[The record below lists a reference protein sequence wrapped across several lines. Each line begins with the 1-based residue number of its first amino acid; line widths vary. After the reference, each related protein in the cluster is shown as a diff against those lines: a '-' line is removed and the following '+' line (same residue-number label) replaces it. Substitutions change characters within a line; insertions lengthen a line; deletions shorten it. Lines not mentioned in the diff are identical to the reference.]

1 MSLGRFAIHGGSRCD
16 GQGNREDWR
25 EPFLRMSRRF
35 GLYKLSLAYY
45 DLFFTYRLRDL
56 HGRGGSMGGR
66 EPEGIG
72 VDSRYACL
80 LDEVAGPGDLAV
92 RWELIARERWL
103 VAVATTD
110 KDGLLTVLAGLLTA
124 HGADIRSGDLL
135 TLPAEAG
142 TRQRKILDVF
152 RVVLAEGEGETE
164 SLEGY
169 AGDLKRCNERLAA
182 EGIEAVRDGVIERAA
197 VRFGARPAA
206 REQLLPVE
214 IAIDNH
220 SSPADTVL
228 RITSRDI
235 PGFLFAFANA
245 LSLLEIS
252 IERATIRTEAET
264 VHDTFWIRDLHGRK
278 ITDEDKLRELRFACA
293 LIKQFAH
300 LLPHSPNPGQAIRQ
314 FRDFASRLL
323 AKPELAADFASV
335 QTADTMTTLAEM
347 MGVSRFLWEDFLRM
361 QHENLF
367 PLIRNRTEIER
378 TFDKG
383 QLTEELRRELSECRD
398 PEEQV
403 QRLNAFKDR
412 EMFRIDLRHITRT
425 IGDVLFA
432 RELSALTDLVVNE
445 AARLCQARLAPRFGM
460 PLVDGRPCGWG
471 ILAAGKYGGR
481 EMGFASDLE
490 LLFVYEGE
498 GETSGLKTVAN
509 SQYFEEFVRTFLKT
523 LQSRKEGIFEIDL
536 RLRPYGSKG
545 TLASSLAAFGEYY
558 APDGMAEP
566 FERMAM
572 VKLRPVAGDQA
583 LLDRVLAVRDAFV
596 YSGRP
601 LDLEKVLHLRRR
613 MAEELVKAGTVNL
626 KYSTGALVDIEFF
639 LQTLQIAHGAQH
651 PALRV
656 TNTMQAL
663 KRLVEAG
670 LVKET
675 RAADLHRAYRCFR
688 RVIDALRAVRGNAR
702 DLTLPDPAS
711 ADFRYLSRRLGF
723 AVPEDCL
730 REIEWSRKLSRS
742 LWEQFA

>member
-1 MSLGRFAIHGGSRCD
+1 
-16 GQGNREDWR
+16 
-25 EPFLRMSRRF
+25 
-35 GLYKLSLAYY
+35 
-45 DLFFTYRLRDL
+45 
-56 HGRGGSMGGR
+56 MGGR
-66 EPEGIG
+66 KPEG
-72 VDSRYACL
+72 VELDSRYAGL

-92 RWELIARERWL
+92 RWEPVPGGKWQI
-103 VAVATTD
+103 AVATTD

-152 RVVLAEGEGETE
+152 RVALSAGEGETE
-164 SLEGY
+164 LLKGY
-169 AGDLKRCNERLAA
+169 AEDLMRCNERLAA
-182 EGIEAVRDGVIERAA
+182 EGIEAVRDIIIEQAA

-214 IAIDNH
+214 IVIDNDR
-220 SSPADTVL
+220 SETDTIL

-245 LSLLEIS
+245 LSLLEIG

-264 VHDTFWIRDLHGRK
+264 VHDTFWIRDLYGRK
-278 ITDEDKLRELRFACA
+278 ITDVDKLRELRFACA

-314 FRDFASRLL
+314 FRDLASRLL

-335 QTADTMTTLAEM
+335 QTEDTMTTLAEM

-367 PLIRNRTEIER
+367 PLIRNRTEIEKALDPSR
-378 TFDKG
+378 
-383 QLTEELRRELSECRD
+383 LEEELRRELADCAD

-403 QRLNAFKDR
+403 QKLNAFKDR

-445 AARLCQARLAPRFGM
+445 AARLCQARLATRFGM

-498 GETSGLKTVAN
+498 GETNGLKTVAI
-509 SQYFEEFVRTFLKT
+509 SQYFEEFVRAFLKT

-536 RLRPYGSKG
+536 RLRPFGSKG
-545 TLASSLAAFGEYY
+545 TLASSLVAFGDYY

-583 LLDRVLAVRDAFV
+583 LLDRVLTIRDDFV

-601 LDLEKVLHLRRR
+601 LELEKVLHLRRR
-613 MAEELVKAGTVNL
+613 MAEELVKPGMVNL

-651 PALRV
+651 PSLRV

-670 LVKET
+670 LVEEG

-723 AVPEDCL
+723 AAPEECL
-730 REIEWSRKLSRS
+730 REIEWSRELSRG
-742 LWEQFA
+742 LWDQFA

>member
-1 MSLGRFAIHGGSRCD
+1 MGSLV
-16 GQGNREDWR
+16 
-25 EPFLRMSRRF
+25 
-35 GLYKLSLAYY
+35 
-45 DLFFTYRLRDL
+45 
-56 HGRGGSMGGR
+56 
-66 EPEGIG
+66 PEC
-72 VDSRYACL
+72 VEKDSRFSGL
-80 LDEVAGPGDLAV
+80 LDEVTGPGDLSV
-92 RWELIARERWL
+92 RWKPLAGGEWEI
-103 VAVATTD
+103 VVATTD

-124 HGADIRSGDLL
+124 HGADIRSGDML

-152 RVVLAEGEGETE
+152 RVALSAGKGETE

-169 AGDLKRCNERLAA
+169 ADDLKRSNARLAA
-182 EGIEAVRDGVIERAA
+182 DGIEAVRDRIIERAA
-197 VRFGARPAA
+197 ARFGARPAD

-220 SSPADTVL
+220 RSATDTML

-245 LSLLEIS
+245 LSLLEIN

-293 LIKQFAH
+293 LIKQFAY

-378 TFDKG
+378 ALDPA
-383 QLTEELRRELSECRD
+383 QLAEDLRLELAECAD

-432 RELSALTDLVVNE
+432 RELSALTDLVVSE
-445 AARLCQARLAPRFGM
+445 AARLCQARLAPRFGI
-460 PLVDGRPCGWG
+460 PLIDGRPCCWG

-498 GETSGLKTVAN
+498 GETNGLKTVAN
-509 SQYFEEFVRTFLKT
+509 SQYFEEFVRTFLKI

-536 RLRPYGSKG
+536 RLRPFGSKG
-545 TLASSLAAFGEYY
+545 TLASSLVAFGEYY

-572 VKLRPVAGDQA
+572 IKLRQVAGDQA
-583 LLDRVLAVRDAFV
+583 LLDRVLTVRDAFV

-651 PALRV
+651 PSLRV

-663 KRLVEAG
+663 KRLVEVG
-670 LVKET
+670 LITES
-675 RAADLHRAYRCFR
+675 RAAALHRAYRCFR

-723 AVPEDCL
+723 AAPDDCL
-730 REIEWSRKLSRS
+730 REIEWSRELSRG
-742 LWEQFA
+742 LWDQIA

>member
-1 MSLGRFAIHGGSRCD
+1 M
-16 GQGNREDWR
+16 
-25 EPFLRMSRRF
+25 
-35 GLYKLSLAYY
+35 
-45 DLFFTYRLRDL
+45 
-56 HGRGGSMGGR
+56 
-66 EPEGIG
+66 
-72 VDSRYACL
+72 
-80 LDEVAGPGDLAV
+80 
-92 RWELIARERWL
+92 
-103 VAVATTD
+103 
-110 KDGLLTVLAGLLTA
+110 
-124 HGADIRSGDLL
+124 
-135 TLPAEAG
+135 
-142 TRQRKILDVF
+142 
-152 RVVLAEGEGETE
+152 
-164 SLEGY
+164 
-169 AGDLKRCNERLAA
+169 
-182 EGIEAVRDGVIERAA
+182 
-197 VRFGARPAA
+197 RFGARPAT

-220 SSPADTVL
+220 SMSADTVL

-252 IERATIRTEAET
+252 IEAATIRTEAET
-264 VHDTFWIRDLHGRK
+264 VHDTFFIRDLYGRK
-278 ITDEDKLRELRFACA
+278 ITDVDKLRELRFACA
-293 LIKQFAH
+293 LIKQFAY

-314 FRDFASRLL
+314 FRDLASRML

-335 QTADTMTTLAEM
+335 QTAGAMTTLAEM

-367 PLIRNRTEIER
+367 PLIRNRTEIEKAL
-378 TFDKG
+378 DPE
-383 QLTEELRRELSECRD
+383 QLSEELRRELAECND

-432 RELSALTDLVVNE
+432 RELSALTDLVVTE
-445 AARLCQARLAPRFGM
+445 AARLCLARLEPRFGK

-490 LLFVYEGE
+490 LLFVYEDE

-536 RLRPYGSKG
+536 RLRPFGSKG
-545 TLASSLAAFGEYY
+545 TLASSLGALGDYY
-558 APDGMAEP
+558 APDGVAEP

-596 YSGRP
+596 YSDRP
-601 LDLEKVLHLRRR
+601 LELEKVLHLRRR
-613 MAEELVKAGTVNL
+613 MAEELVKPGKINL

-639 LQTLQIAHGAQH
+639 IQALQIAHGAQH
-651 PALRV
+651 PALRA

-670 LVKET
+670 LVEED

-723 AVPEDCL
+723 AAPENCL
-730 REIEWSRKLSRS
+730 REIEWSRDLSRG
-742 LWEQFA
+742 LWDQFT